1 MSAREAD
8 RYAVIRQ
15 VIESKMTQPEAAA
28 WLGLSVRQVKRL
40 CKAVRAHECEGVVS
54 RRRGQPS
61 NRRIADGERDRYV
74 ALVKQR
80 YPDFGPTLAAHY
92 LRQEHGFGY
101 STETLRAWMAS
112 AGLWKPRRAKLQ
124 CIHSPRLRRAR
135 LGELVQ
141 IDGSLHA
148 WFEQRAAKCCLIAF
162 IDDATGCV
170 LGARFFPVE
179 STRAYLGV
187 LQQYVAQHG
196 RPVALYSDRH
206 SIFTKH
212 DPEDPEPTQFE
223 RAMGELGIEP
233 ILAYSPQAKGRVERL
248 FQTLQDRLV
257 KALRLAGISSIEA
270 ANAWLPGYLA
280 EHNARFAVAPRE
292 AEDAHRPLQLDAQ
305 ALGRVCAVHHGR
317 RLSRALTCQF
327 RGELL
332 VVLTTPGQPRYGLR
346 SKPVRLVEHLD
357 GRIEMLLGDE
367 SLPFRGFERHQQLQ
381 ICRVAD
387 DKTLDAKVD
396 DAVARERKRLQQR
409 VARLN
414 VLHPQNLSTKPLSAA
429 SVQRR

>member
-1 MSAREAD
+1 MSAKEAD

-15 VIESKMTQPEAAA
+15 VIERKMTQADAAG

-40 CKAVRAHECEGVVS
+40 SKAVREQDCAGVIS
-54 RRRGQPS
+54 RKRGRPS
-61 NRRIADGERDRYV
+61 NRRIADVERDRYIAV
-74 ALVKQR
+74 VKQS
-80 YPDFGPTLAAHY
+80 YADFGPTLAAQY
-92 LRQEHGFGY
+92 LQRDHGFRY
-101 STETLRAWMAS
+101 SGETLRTWMAE
-112 AGLWKPRRAKLQ
+112 AGLWKPRRAKPQ
-124 CIHSPRLRRAR
+124 RIHSPRLRRGR

-141 IDGSLHA
+141 VDGSLHA
-148 WFEQRAAKCCLIAF
+148 WFERRAAKCCLIAF

-187 LQQYVAQHG
+187 LQQYVSEHG
-196 RPVALYSDRH
+196 RPLALYSDRH

-257 KALRLAGISSIEA
+257 KALRLAGISSIEQ
-270 ANAWLPGYLA
+270 ANAWLAGYLL
-280 EHNARFAVAPRE
+280 EHNARFAVPPRE
-292 AEDAHRPLQLDAQ
+292 AEDAHRPLQMDAL
-305 ALGRVCAVHHGR
+305 ALQRVCAIHHGR

-327 RGELL
+327 QGQLL
-332 VVLTTPGQPRYGLR
+332 VVLTTPQQPRYGLR
-346 SKPVRLVEHLD
+346 NKPVKLVEHLD
-357 GRIEMLLGDE
+357 GRLEMMLADE
-367 SLPFRGFERHQQLQ
+367 SLPFRGFEQHQRLATS
-381 ICRVAD
+381 RVAD
-387 DKTLDAKVD
+387 DKTLEGKVD
-396 DAVARERKRLQQR
+396 EAVARERERLR
-409 VARLN
+409 KTIATLNTRHPRRLT
-414 VLHPQNLSTKPLSAA
+414 SPLSAA